1 MGKCAL
7 ILGLILLS
15 GSAVFAR
22 CYDCC
27 DRCDCYYYPPP
38 PRPVIVG
45 GYGYRTYY
53 PIAGIN
59 LNFGSRH
66 HHHHRGPGPGPRGHG
81 GGHKGPRIGA
91 SVHVGI

>member
-45 GYGYRTYY
+45 GYRYRTYY
-53 PIAGIN
+53 PTAGIN
-59 LNFGSRH
+59 INFSSRH
-66 HHHHRGPGPGPRGHG
+66 HHHHRPVPRGHG
-81 GGHKGPRIGA
+81 GHGSPRIGA
-91 SVHVGI
+91 SIHVGI